1 MGAPYYDVAS
11 FAPRISLGYLV
22 RRINKLSVARI
33 EATFDGSEISFT
45 QWIVLALVSSGIAT
59 TCAELSRNMDHNS
72 GAMTRVID
80 QLEERGLLV
89 RRRDNDDRRVSN
101 LSITEA
107 GSQTVHELVGRV
119 VDIWNDILGDF
130 DHDEITRLIATLSK
144 LLARLESPE
153 PQPEA

>member
-1 MGAPYYDVAS
+1 MGGPYYDVAT

-33 EATFDGSEISFT
+33 EAAFDGSEISFT

-80 QLEERGLLV
+80 QLEERGLLI
-89 RRRDNDDRRVSN
+89 RRRDNEDRRVSN

-130 DHDEITRLIATLSK
+130 DHDEITRLLATLGK